1 MSSVS
6 DNVDREINA
15 LGGLRGA
22 AAPARVSPAL
32 WLAPALAILPV
43 VYWIVLYVPGQ
54 LILPGDRLLHL
65 ILNVLCNLAVV
76 IAAWRAHGETR
87 LRFGRM
93 LSSALLVHG
102 ALALFT
108 LGTRFFF
115 SRPVMF
121 IAFGASLVLGLL
133 AVYLRHRVKG
143 FRIAIVGAAS
153 AELIG
158 ATTGRVIH
166 SPDEDLRSYD
176 LILLPM
182 QNELSAPWSAA
193 VARAMLAGA
202 EVRHVAEYLEETRGQ
217 TSLAHFHLD
226 HLSDRTVAS
235 YQTLKRVIDIGLV
248 VFFLPAIVPLTL
260 AALGAVRLTMGGP
273 ALFIQ
278 ERVGRG
284 GKPFRMYKIRTMRL
298 ATAGEVSATTVAD
311 NRITGL
317 GRFLRRT
324 RLDELPQMINVLKGD
339 MSLIGPRPE
348 WTPLY
353 ETILRDLPDYAY
365 RQLVRPGISG
375 WAQVRSGY
383 AAELAETRVKLSF
396 DLYYVK
402 HCSLALDLQILARTV
417 WTLIGG
423 KGAR

>member
-1 MSSVS
+1 MSVT
-6 DNVDREINA
+6 DNVDREVGA
-15 LGGLRGA
+15 FAGQRGA
-22 AAPARVSPAL
+22 TAPSPASAAL
-32 WLAPALAILPV
+32 WLVPALAALPIA
-43 VYWIVLYVPGQ
+43 YWFVLATPGQ
-54 LILPGDRLLHL
+54 SGLPAERLLHL
-65 ILNVLCNLAVV
+65 TLNLLCNLAVV
-76 IAAWRAHGETR
+76 IAAWSAHGETQ
-87 LRFGRM
+87 LKIGRM
-93 LSSALLVHG
+93 LNAALLFHG

-121 IAFGASLVLGLL
+121 VAFGASLVLGLL

-166 SPDEDLRSYD
+166 SPDEDLRAYD

-182 QNELSAPWSAA
+182 QNEMSAPWSAS

-226 HLSDRTVAS
+226 HLSDRTLTS
-235 YQTLKRVIDIGLV
+235 YQTLKRILDIALV
-248 VFFLPAIVPLTL
+248 VFFLPAILPLTL
-260 AALGAVRLTMGGP
+260 GALGAVRLTMGGP

-284 GKPFRMYKIRTMRL
+284 GKPFRMYKIRTMRI
-298 ATAGEVSATTVAD
+298 ATAGVVSATTVAD
-311 NRITGL
+311 DRITRL

-353 ETILRDLPDYAY
+353 ESILRDLPDYAY